1 MPFFKETQCL
11 TNTSCQIS
19 NRTPTKEN
27 SAKIRALNETIL
39 RINKQNEELQLEIKD
54 LREDLNREME
64 GKKFSGK
71 GLQSCTHYTVMFLY
85 SMNGEDF
92 DVKFSKLTVIVMN
105 IYYL

>member
-1 MPFFKETQCL
+1 MPFVKETQCL

-71 GLQSCTHYTVMFLY
+71 GLQSCTQYTIMY
-85 SMNGEDF
+85 SMDGEDF
-92 DVKFSKLTVIVMN
+92 DVKFAKLTVIVMD